1 METSYLLEC
10 AWNDAGAASDRAFH
24 PYTNIIGDVLSLEA
38 FQGLGDVLRPSE
50 RCSPGQL
57 RVTLRNTTGTY
68 SPGGPLDGKLEG
80 GHVLRLSGGYRKTSN
95 AALFDSADTAYLALS
110 DVVDVSV
117 GDIYWD
123 MVIWV
128 KLPDPSAA
136 NPIISKWGA
145 ATHREYYL
153 QTAGSK
159 FKFYARYFDDSN
171 AISVTANTFGALAAD
186 TWYMVHVYHDPTANV
201 IGISVNGGVHD
212 TAAIPA
218 GIRDSDADF
227 LVGTYGPGVYFT
239 GSIGPLAI
247 WKPTNTNLTAA
258 QLTWLYNAGNGRH
271 YSELGVSDTDGAYL
285 SYDVNDVKALYAWW
299 QTDEESGTRV
309 DKILARGL
317 VETSGTINHD
327 NSGLATLT
335 YWPLWNGRL
344 SALKGKPDLSGA
356 VTCDLEGTGDLAFFN
371 RTLPLVYTLG
381 ANTTGNYIGVILLT
395 IAGFPGMGGDR
406 DTGQTTTSVVIQG
419 DYSLFELLRQME
431 DVEGEGLITEG
442 LSYAA
447 NGSRDLTLYSYLL
460 NYYDRQHRST
470 ATRSLIPQATFSDT
484 AGLGIPFMDIELGES
499 AVYNQ
504 AQVTIQP
511 PPTAGS
517 LAVLWTYSGAS
528 IPTGP
533 NGYVKFTAVYPTAAT
548 GGATAVYVDPWTTP
562 VPGTDVNVG
571 YNYSGFQVEDVVK
584 TANNMSFKVVN
595 HYVRGTQTIYN
606 AQARGIPWT
615 KACESKVSA
624 ENTASITAYGSQSYP
639 ASPIWFANIDDAQ
652 AFCDYVVS
660 RYKDPHKAITALT
673 FAADRSEASM
683 AQALTG
689 RIGDRVTIDAD
700 DTSGLA
706 IHEDFYIEHI
716 YHSIRGKAQHMVT
729 YELSSCAGDGS
740 CLIVDTSELEYAAA
754 HPDYPTSKIAY

>member
-10 AWNDAGAASDRAFH
+10 AWNDAGAASDYASH
-24 PYTNIIGDVLSLEA
+24 PYTNITGDVLSLEA
-38 FQGLGDVLRPSE
+38 FQGIGDVLRPPG
-50 RCSPGQL
+50 RCAPGQL
-57 RVTLRNTTGTY
+57 RATLRNTTGTY

-95 AALFDSADTAYLALS
+95 AALFDSTDTAYLALS
-110 DVVDVSV
+110 DVADVSV

-123 MVIWV
+123 MVVWAKV
-128 KLPDPSAA
+128 PMPSDAA
-136 NPIISKWGA
+136 YIIGKWGL

-153 QTAGSK
+153 ITSTNQFYFVARNFADTGQTS
-159 FKFYARYFDDSN
+159 
-171 AISVTANTFGALAAD
+171 ITATTFGNIPAD
-186 TWYMVHVYHDPTANV
+186 TWCMVHVYHNPTANV
-201 IGISVNGGVHD
+201 IGIGVNAGVHD
-212 TAAIPA
+212 TDAIT
-218 GIRDSDADF
+218 GVRDADASF
-227 LVGTYGPGVYFT
+227 TVGAIGSSFMT

-247 WKPTNTNLTAA
+247 WKPTGTNLTAA
-258 QLTWLYNAGNGRH
+258 QLTWLYNGGNGRH

-285 SYDVNDVKALYAWW
+285 GYDVNDVKALYAWW
-299 QTDEESGTRV
+299 QMDEESGTRT
-309 DKILARGL
+309 DKISARGL

-327 NSGLATLT
+327 NSGLTTLT

-344 SALKGKPDLSGA
+344 SALKGKPDLSGV
-356 VTCDLEGTGDLAFFN
+356 VTCDLEGMGDLAFFN

-395 IAGFPGMGGDR
+395 IAGWSGMGGDR
-406 DTGQTTTSVVIQG
+406 DTGQTTTSMVIQG

-447 NGSRDLTLYSYLL
+447 NDSRDLKLYSYLL

-470 ATRSLIPQATFSDT
+470 ATRSLTPQATFSDT
-484 AGLGIPFMDIELGES
+484 AGLGIPFMDIEVGES

-533 NGYVKFTAVYPTAAT
+533 GGYVKFTAVYPTAAT
-548 GGATAVYVDPWTTP
+548 GGTTAVYVDPWTTP
-562 VPGTDVNVG
+562 APGTDVNVG
-571 YNYSGFQVEDVVK
+571 YSYDGFQVEDVVK

-624 ENTASITAYGSQSYP
+624 EDTTSVTAYGSQSYP

-652 AFCDYVVS
+652 DFCDYVVS

-673 FAADRSEASM
+673 FAADRSETST

-689 RIGDRVTIDAD
+689 MIGDRVTIDAD
-700 DTSGLA
+700 DACGLA

-740 CLIVDTSELEYAAA
+740 CLIVGTSELEYAAA